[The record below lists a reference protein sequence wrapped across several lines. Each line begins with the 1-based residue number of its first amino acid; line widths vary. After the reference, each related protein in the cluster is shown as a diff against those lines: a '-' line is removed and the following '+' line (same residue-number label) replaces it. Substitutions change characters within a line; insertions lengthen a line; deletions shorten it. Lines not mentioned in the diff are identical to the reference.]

1 MGSPMVDIVTWG
13 SLIIVK
19 PSVCDPSIFI
29 ESIHDRR
36 LQYRPFQVSAP
47 TFEHLCFD
55 TRNEIK

>member
-1 MGSPMVDIVTWG
+1 MVDIVTWE

-19 PSVCDPSIFI
+19 LSVCDPSIFI
-29 ESIHDRR
+29 ESIQDRR

-55 TRNEIK
+55 ARNEIK